1 MINENDLINLKCID
15 DFNNRFLLLL
25 KKNINNFLEVLK
37 IDYEIDLPE
46 SKIFENYYR
55 NENIEEN
62 IEENKKTYNIFDPFE

>member
-62 IEENKKTYNIFDPFE
+62 KKTYNIFDPFE